1 MSLENIDISLAELSN
16 AASSLRT
23 YNEQLTNKLYEIKAQ
38 VDGLQAY
45 WVSEA
50 GETYRNRLT
59 KYSQRF
65 EEYKKVVE
73 DYAKFLDETVKI
85 YDDTETTIN
94 SAAAGAEFR

>member
-1 MSLENIDISLAELSN
+1 MSLENIDISLAEVSN
-16 AASSLRT
+16 AASSMRS
-23 YNEQLTNKLYEIKAQ
+23 YNEQLTNKLFEIKMQ

-50 GETYRNRLT
+50 GETYRSRLA

-73 DYAKFLDETVKI
+73 EYAAFLDFSVRTYNE
-85 YDDTETTIN
+85 TETAIN
-94 SAAAGAEFR
+94 TAAAGTEFK